1 MAYDPQNVSYE
12 SLWQK
17 YRDSNVVNKAREYS
31 RYTLAKLVSQ
41 YDRAETEDVN
51 REQITRDFQSVG
63 ALLVNNLIA
72 RLGEFLFPASARFV
86 KLQLKGIS
94 EQQRQQMSKVQAA
107 LIQIEKA
114 IVDKAKQN
122 GGYADL
128 LMALAHEAVTG
139 NVALYRDMDTGTYRV
154 YGLENFV
161 VQRDGR
167 GN

>member
-63 ALLVNNLIA
+63 ALLVTI
-72 RLGEFLFPASARFV
+72 
-86 KLQLKGIS
+86 
-94 EQQRQQMSKVQAA
+94 
-107 LIQIEKA
+107 
-114 IVDKAKQN
+114 
-122 GGYADL
+122 
-128 LMALAHEAVTG
+128 
-139 NVALYRDMDTGTYRV
+139 
-154 YGLENFV
+154 
-161 VQRDGR
+161 
-167 GN
+167 